1 MKLTEVIIHKY
12 KSFETDQSFKV
23 EDKITILVGM
33 NESGKTAILESIAKT
48 NYFQEDEDFKFNKT
62 HDYPRREKK
71 KIEKLGELPKAIT
84 CKYELEQE
92 DIDEIEGDLG
102 ENVIKTINF
111 SISTKYNNK
120 NTWST
125 IEIDKKKI
133 IKNLTTKRGISSNAL
148 NEKLEKVNSKE
159 ALEALKAEY
168 TDEKYIEGLTSL
180 EKYFENEWNWEKDA
194 IGEYV
199 SRVYLKKGKPK
210 FLYYDEYYLLPS
222 RISIEKVVADN
233 LDEDLEP
240 EKVKTAKAL
249 FELAELNPE
258 EILEANNFEDFIA
271 ELEATEAIISDE
283 LFKYW
288 TTNQNLNIEFKI
300 DKKEKTEKRQTPNGQ
315 VTDVRIV
322 EHFLDIRVKNQRVRV
337 SLPLRNRSKGFNWF
351 FSFLVWFKKIQ
362 EDKTSKY
369 ILLLDEPGLSLHA
382 SAQADM
388 LRFLED
394 LSIDYQIIYTTHSP
408 FAIPSENLDR
418 VRTVLETDKG
428 SIISDSVQEKDPKTL
443 FPLQAALGY
452 DIAQNLF
459 ISSKNLLVEGISD
472 LIYLET
478 MSGILESEGKNGLR
492 KDITLVPTGGL
503 DKVATF
509 ISLLRGNKLEIV
521 CLLDTP
527 TDPKGKERLNDMIKH
542 KLISEKKIRYFN
554 DFLSDFTQADIEDLF
569 VKQDYLDLFNGA
581 FENEYKKV
589 EISDLNEKIKP
600 IIIQINKALKIERF
614 NHYRPANELLKQG
627 LTAKSFKRET
637 LNNFEKVIKEIN
649 GLFK

>member
-1 MKLTEVIIHKY
+1 MKLTDVTIHKY
-12 KSFETDQSFKV
+12 KSFETDQHFKV
-23 EDKITILVGM
+23 NDNITILVGM

-48 NYFQEDEDFKFNKT
+48 NYFQDDKDFKFNKT
-62 HDYPRREKK
+62 HDFPRREKK
-71 KIEKLGELPKAIT
+71 KIEKSGEKPNAIT
-84 CKYELEQE
+84 CKYELEKE
-92 DIDEIEGDLG
+92 DIDKIEQELG
-102 ENVIKTINF
+102 KDIIKTETF
-111 SISTKYNNK
+111 SISTDYNNK
-120 NTWST
+120 NTWNT
-125 IEIDKKKI
+125 IEINRKKI
-133 IKNLTTKRGISSNAL
+133 IKNLTTKLGISSNTL
-148 NEKLEKVNSKE
+148 NEKLERINSKDE
-159 ALEALKAEY
+159 LELLKSEY
-168 TDEKYIEGLTSL
+168 SDDKYTEGLSSL
-180 EKYFENEWNWEKDA
+180 EKYFENEWKWERDA
-194 IGEYV
+194 IGEYI
-199 SRVYLKKGKPK
+199 SRVFLKKSKPK

-222 RISIEKVVADN
+222 RISIEKVVNGN

-300 DKKEKTEKRQTPNGQ
+300 DKIEKTEKRQTPNGQ
-315 VTDVRIV
+315 VTDVKIV

-362 EDKTSKY
+362 EDKNTKY

-418 VRTVLETDKG
+418 VRTVLETEKG
-428 SIISDSVQEKDPKTL
+428 SVISDSVQEKDPKTL

-459 ISSKNLLVEGISD
+459 ISTKNLLVEGISD
-472 LIYLET
+472 LIYLEIL
-478 MSGILESEGKNGLR
+478 SGILEGEGKVGLR

-509 ISLLRGNKLEIV
+509 ISLLRGNKLEVV

-527 TDPKGKERLNDMIKH
+527 TDPKGRARLEDMIKH

-554 DFLSDFTQADIEDLF
+554 DFIQNYNQADIEDLF
-569 VKQDYLDLFNGA
+569 TKQDYIKLFNKT
-581 FENEYKKV
+581 FEGEYTKLEV
-589 EISDLNEKIKP
+589 SDLNDKIQP
-600 IIIQINKALKIERF
+600 IIIQINKALNIERF

-627 LTAKSFKRET
+627 LSAKDFEEET
-637 LNNFEKVIKEIN
+637 LNNFEKVIGEIN
-649 GLFK
+649 RLFK

>member
-1 MKLTEVIIHKY
+1 MKLKEVIIHKY
-12 KSFETDQSFKV
+12 KSFETDQFFKV
-23 EDKITILVGM
+23 EDDITILVGM
-33 NESGKTAILESIAKT
+33 NESGKTAILESVAKT
-48 NYFQEDEDFKFNKT
+48 NYFQEDNDFKFNKT

-71 KIEKLGELPKAIT
+71 RIEKTGEIPKAIT
-84 CKYELEQE
+84 CKYELEEE
-92 DIDEIEGDLG
+92 DIEQIEKELG
-102 ENVIKTINF
+102 NDVVKSKIF
-111 SISTKYNNK
+111 SVTTNYNNE
-120 NTWST
+120 NTWNT
-125 IEIDKKKI
+125 ISVDKSKI
-133 IKNLTTKRGISSNAL
+133 INNLTTRLSISSNTL
-148 NEKLEKVNSKE
+148 NDKLKKVNSKE
-159 ALEALKAEY
+159 ELEELKSEY
-168 TDEKYIEGLTSL
+168 TDEKYTEGLTSI
-180 EKYFENEWNWEKDA
+180 EKYFENKWNWERDA
-194 IGEYV
+194 IGEYI
-199 SRVYLKKGKPK
+199 SRTYLKNNKPK

-222 RISIEKVVADN
+222 RISIEKVVSDN

-258 EILEANNFEDFIA
+258 EILKANNFEDYIA

-288 TTNQNLNIEFKI
+288 STNQNLNIEFKI
-300 DKKEKTEKRQTPNGQ
+300 DKIEKTEPRQTPRGQ
-315 VTDVRIV
+315 VTDAKIV

-394 LSIDYQIIYTTHSP
+394 LSADYQIIYTTHSP

-418 VRTVLETDKG
+418 VRTVLETDEG
-428 SIISDSVQEKDPKTL
+428 SVISDSIQEKDPKTL

-459 ISSKNLLVEGISD
+459 ISSRNLLVEGISD
-472 LIYLET
+472 LIYLEIL
-478 MSGILESEGKNGLR
+478 SGILESEGRNGLR

-527 TDPKGKERLNDMIKH
+527 TDPKGKARLEDMIKY
-542 KLISEKKIRYFN
+542 KLINAKNIRYFD
-554 DFLSDFTQADIEDLF
+554 DFLPNYNQADIEDLF
-569 VKQDYLDLFNGA
+569 AKHDYLKIFNRA
-581 FENEYKKV
+581 FEKEYKKL
-589 EISDLNEKIKP
+589 EPTDLNDKIKP
-600 IIIQINKALKIERF
+600 IIIKINKALTIERF
-614 NHYRPANELLKQG
+614 NHYRPANELLKRG
-627 LTAKSFKRET
+627 LIAKDFEKVT
-637 LNNFEKVIKEIN
+637 LDNFENVIKEIN

>member
-1 MKLTEVIIHKY
+1 
-12 KSFETDQSFKV
+12 
-23 EDKITILVGM
+23 M

-48 NYFQEDEDFKFNKT
+48 NYFQDDKDFKFNKT
-62 HDYPRREKK
+62 HDFPRREKK
-71 KIEKLGELPKAIT
+71 RVEKSGEIPSAIT
-84 CKYELEQE
+84 CKYELEKE
-92 DIDEIEGDLG
+92 DIEKIGQELGDDI
-102 ENVIKTINF
+102 IKTKIF
-111 SISTKYNNK
+111 SISSNYNNK
-120 NTWST
+120 NTWRT
-125 IEIDKKKI
+125 IELDRKKI
-133 IKNLTTKRGISSNAL
+133 IRNLTKRLGISSNTL
-148 NEKLEKVNSKE
+148 NEKLERVNSKDE
-159 ALEALKAEY
+159 LELLKSEY
-168 TDEKYIEGLTSL
+168 ADEKYTEGISSL
-180 EKYFENEWNWEKDA
+180 EKYFENEWNWERDA

-199 SRVYLKKGKPK
+199 SRVYLKKSQPK

-222 RISIEKVVADN
+222 RISIEKVVNGN

-300 DKKEKTEKRQTPNGQ
+300 DKIEKTEKRQTPNGQ
-315 VTDVRIV
+315 VTDVKIV

-362 EDKTSKY
+362 EDKNTKY

-408 FAIPSENLDR
+408 FAIPSGNLDR
-418 VRTVLETDKG
+418 VRTVLETENG
-428 SIISDSVQEKDPKTL
+428 SVISDSVQEKDPKTL

-459 ISSKNLLVEGISD
+459 ISTKNLLVEGISD
-472 LIYLET
+472 LIYLEI
-478 MSGILESEGKNGLR
+478 MSGILESEGKDGLK
-492 KDITLVPTGGL
+492 KDVTIVPTGGL

-509 ISLLRGNKLEIV
+509 ISLLRGNKLEVV

-527 TDPKGKERLNDMIKH
+527 TDPKGKARLEDMIKH

-554 DFLSDFTQADIEDLF
+554 DFLPEYNQADIEDLF
-569 VKQDYLDLFNGA
+569 TKLDYIKLFNKT
-581 FENEYKKV
+581 FEGEYKKL
-589 EISDLNEKIKP
+589 ELPDLNNKIKP
-600 IIIQINKALKIERF
+600 IIIQINKVLNIERF
-614 NHYRPANELLKQG
+614 VTTQQRN
-627 LTAKSFKRET
+627 
-637 LNNFEKVIKEIN
+637 
-649 GLFK
+649 